1 MSHMLTYY
9 LLTLM
14 TYDLVV
20 GDVVGVEMEVFEVDM
35 SVALFSRNGSP
46 VGTRFVTQADHGQ
59 LLPTVAICGNGS
71 EVVIDIVWQNRV
83 SDPPVFN
90 VVRVSAVSRR
100 IVFAKSINYHKVN

>member
-1 MSHMLTYY
+1 MLTCD

-46 VGTRFVTQADHGQ
+46 VGTRFVTQSDHGQ

-90 VVRVSAVSRR
+90 VVCVLALY
-100 IVFAKSINYHKVN
+100 K